1 VTTAIVT
8 DSTTSVPPG
17 VLERP
22 DIRVVPLTFHF
33 GPDESYRDK
42 IDMSNEEFYER
53 LIVADEFP
61 TTSQPAPGVFVEAY
75 EALDAY
81 DDVLVLTVSRKFS
94 GTHASAVAAAGM
106 VERPAVQVLDTQ
118 SAEMG
123 SGLILR
129 EALREI
135 DEGAEFKDVRRAA
148 ETAIG
153 RCNVLFAVGTLEY
166 LAKSGRVGRARRLVG
181 AALDMR
187 PVLRIEDGEVV
198 PHKRT
203 RGRKR
208 QMAAIVEEVEPAA
221 EAGRPLYFGHVAAP
235 DLLSE
240 LAERLE
246 VEEELVAEIGGVV
259 GSHVGPGA
267 YGVAYL

>member
-1 VTTAIVT
+1 MTTAIVT
-8 DSTTSVPPG
+8 DSTTSLPPG
-17 VLERP
+17 APERP
-22 DIRVVPLTFHF
+22 DLRVVPLSFHF

-53 LIVADEFP
+53 LIATDDFP
-61 TTSQPAPGVFVEAY
+61 TTSQPAPGAFVEAY

-81 DDVLVLTVSRKFS
+81 DDILVLTLSRKVS
-94 GTHASAVAAAGM
+94 GTYDSAVSAAGM
-106 VERPAVQVLDTQ
+106 VERPVEVLDTK

-135 DEGAEFKDVRRAA
+135 DEGGHFKDVRRAA
-148 ETAIG
+148 EVAIG
-153 RCNVLFAVGTLEY
+153 RTNVLFAVGTLEY

-181 AALDMR
+181 AALDIR
-187 PVLRIEDGEVV
+187 PVLRMEDGEVV

-203 RGRKR
+203 RGRRR
-208 QMAAIVEEVEPAA
+208 QMAALVEEVKPAA
-221 EAGRPLYFGHVAAP
+221 ETGRPLYFGHVGAP
-235 DLLSE
+235 ELVSE
-240 LAERLE
+240 LAERLG
-246 VEEELVAEIGGVV
+246 VEEGLVAEIGGVV

>member
-1 VTTAIVT
+1 VTTALVT
-8 DSTTSVPPG
+8 DSTTSLPPG

-22 DIRVVPLTFHF
+22 DVRVVPLTFHF
-33 GPDESYRDK
+33 GPDGSYRDK

-53 LIVADEFP
+53 LIHAEEFP
-61 TTSQPAPGVFVEAY
+61 TTSQPAPGAFVEGY
-75 EALDAY
+75 EALNAY
-81 DDVLVLTVSRKFS
+81 DNILVLTLSRKFS
-94 GTHASAVAAAGM
+94 GTYDSAVAAAGM
-106 VERPAVQVLDTQ
+106 IDGAVEVLDTK

-135 DEGAEFKDVRRAA
+135 DEGGDFKDVRRAV
-148 ETAIG
+148 ESAIA
-153 RCNVLFAVGTLEY
+153 RSNVLFAVGTLEY
-166 LAKSGRVGRARRLVG
+166 LAKSGRVGRARRLLG
-181 AALDMR
+181 TALDIR

-208 QMAAIVEEVEPAA
+208 QMAAIVDEVKPVA

-235 DLLSE
+235 ELLSE
-240 LAERLE
+240 LAERLG